1 MKDRF
6 LWRFA
11 VSALTAGFV
20 LIVVGSLAASDLAP
34 LARGYGLLIVVAA
47 VYLAAGLAVRAAISR
62 RSPRQTRV
70 RRSRAASHSSS
81 RPA

>member
-11 VSALTAGFV
+11 VSGLTAGFV
-20 LIVVGSLAASDLAP
+20 LTLIGSVAASDLAP
-34 LARGYGLLIVVAA
+34 VARGYGLLIVVAA
-47 VYLAAGLAVRAAISR
+47 VYLTAGLAVRAAIRR
-62 RSPRQTRV
+62 RSPRPSRV
-70 RRSRAASHSSS
+70 RRSGAASHSSS

>member
-11 VSALTAGFV
+11 VSGLTAGLV
-20 LIVVGSLAASDLAP
+20 LVIGGSLVVSDLAP

-47 VYLAAGLAVRAAISR
+47 VYLVAGLTVRARMSR
-62 RSPRQTRV
+62 RSPTRAGV
-70 RRSRAASHSSS
+70 RRSGAASHSSS